1 MIHFKEHLQAVATL
15 FSLVNPM
22 VCAMMFATLTS
33 GQSAAQRTFAA
44 TRAIAVV
51 AVVLLV
57 AALAGARILDL
68 FGISLDVFSVAGG
81 LVLSF
86 IGFNML
92 VGSGSSDKPDPATKA
107 NEATSG
113 VAALAPM
120 ILFAASPGTITGV
133 ITIAAVHSKTDIP
146 LTAIVGVGV
155 VLTFTLILLL
165 LVSRKTEDVGTKP
178 LSLARNMLSRYMGLI
193 VIAMGFQYALTGY
206 QAFMA
211 GPSAP

>member
-1 MIHFKEHLQAVATL
+1 MNHIGEHLQAVATL

-22 VCAMMFATLTS
+22 VCAMMFATLTA
-33 GQSAAQRTFAA
+33 GQSVAQRTLDA
-44 TRAIAVV
+44 TRAIAVI
-51 AVVLLV
+51 AVVLLI
-57 AALAGARILDL
+57 AALAGARILGL

-81 LVLSF
+81 FVLSF

-92 VGSGSSDKPDPATKA
+92 VGSASSDKPDPATRP
-107 NEATSG
+107 NETTSG

-146 LTAIVGVGV
+146 LTALVGVGV

-165 LVSRKTEDVGTKP
+165 LVSRKTRDPDAKP
-178 LSLARNMLSRYMGLI
+178 PTLARNMLSRYMGLI

-206 QAFMA
+206 KAFMA
-211 GPSAP
+211 G

>member
-1 MIHFKEHLQAVATL
+1 MNHIGEHLQAVATL

-22 VCAMMFATLTS
+22 VCAMMFATLTE
-33 GQSAAQRTFAA
+33 GQSVAQRTLDA
-44 TRAIAVV
+44 TRAIAVI

-57 AALAGARILDL
+57 AALAGARILSL
-68 FGISLDVFSVAGG
+68 FGVSLDVFSVAGG
-81 LVLSF
+81 FVLSF

-92 VGSGSSDKPDPATKA
+92 VGSGSSDKPDPATQPKE
-107 NEATSG
+107 NTSG

-133 ITIAAVHSKTDIP
+133 ITISAVHSKTDIP
-146 LTAIVGVGV
+146 LTALVGVGV

-165 LVSRKTEDVGTKP
+165 LVSRKTKDAGTKP
-178 LSLARNMLSRYMGLI
+178 PGLARNMLSRYMGLI

-206 QAFMA
+206 KAFM
-211 GPSAP
+211 GG